1 VSAAR
6 ERVLKTAGKLFHREG
21 IRAVGVDRI
30 AAEARVGKMT
40 LYRHFATKDD
50 LVVAVLEGRDGPARA
65 ALDAAMEHAGEDP
78 VVRLLAPFAMLEP
91 WFTSPGFRGCP
102 FMNASLELHDPDHPA
117 RAVARRHKAA
127 TRDAFARAARDA
139 GRPDDEADALA
150 DQLALLFDG
159 AIAQAQMRDPRTVAR
174 AARAAAQALVDS
186 AAPPSVSGSR
196 QPTGSASTSPSPG
209 PHEPGS

>member
-6 ERVLKTAGKLFHREG
+6 ERVLATASRLFHREG

-30 AAEARVGKMT
+30 AAEADVGKMT

-65 ALDAAMEHAGEDP
+65 ALQAAMDHAGDDDP
-78 VVRLLAPFAMLEP
+78 RARLLAPFAMLEP
-91 WFTSPGFRGCP
+91 WFASRGFRGCP
-102 FMNASLELHDPDHPA
+102 FMNASLELHDPGHPA

-127 TRDAFARAARDA
+127 TRDAFAQAAEDTP
-139 GRPDDEADALA
+139 GVIDPQLLA

-159 AIAQAQMRDPRTVAR
+159 AIAQAQMRDPATVAR
-174 AARAAAQALVDS
+174 AACAAAEALV
-186 AAPPSVSGSR
+186 
-196 QPTGSASTSPSPG
+196 G
-209 PHEPGS
+209 P